1 MAQSSVDH
9 FYRSRGQIGADLIDD
24 DRRCIQCG
32 YALRGM
38 RFGGACPECGRRIL
52 RARGDGLNEAPP
64 DVLRSLRLALTLGLL
79 AWAAGMAVWMWCY
92 YGLLMKQGLILA
104 GCLLVTAAAAVVLL
118 TGAWSRIQEPPLQ
131 MHRSLTAMLRL
142 VMALSAFGLVLVA
155 LVLNP
160 WKPSNSPALI
170 LPVVSITAFAWVGMQ
185 ALSCLLLARL
195 ADEGAESRLAD
206 RFRNLSWALGLC
218 IAFISPYVAILQTI
232 QFRAGAVP
240 LCCMG
245 GYVIIIGFAFAQVYY
260 AVSML
265 RLLSLVR
272 WAIRYRHRFEGK
284 TAEMIER
291 IEAARQAGGRKS
303 TALVRE

>member
-1 MAQSSVDH
+1 MAQTAADQ
-9 FYRSRGQIGADLIDD
+9 FYRSRGQTGADLIDD

-32 YALRGM
+32 YALRGL
-38 RFGGACPECGRRIL
+38 RFGAACPECGRRIL
-52 RARGDGLNEAPP
+52 RASGTGLNGAPP
-64 DVLRSLRLALTLGLL
+64 DVLASLQLALTLILP

-104 GCLLVTAAAAVVLL
+104 ACMLVPAAAAVLL
-118 TGAWSRIQEPPLQ
+118 FTGAWNRFEEPPLQ

-142 VMALSAFGLVLVA
+142 VMALSAFGLILVA

-160 WKPSNSPALI
+160 WKPSSSPTLI

-185 ALSCLLLARL
+185 ALSCLLLARV
-195 ADEGAESRLAD
+195 ADAGGDSRLAD

-232 QFRAGAVP
+232 QYRSGAVP

-245 GYVIIIGFAFAQVYY
+245 GYLVVVGFAFAQVFY
-260 AVSML
+260 AISML
-265 RLLSLVR
+265 RVLSLVR
-272 WAIRYRHRFEGK
+272 WAISYRRRFEGK

-291 IEAARQAGGRKS
+291 IEAARQGGGES
-303 TALVRE
+303 TALVRD